1 MSDRMVKVIITNK
14 SGDVLDEIRIP
25 VDPETDS
32 QFTPKSEMQV
42 SDKIRDWVEHCWEVD
57 HSG

>member
-1 MSDRMVKVIITNK
+1 MSDRMVKVIVTNK

-32 QFTPKSEMQV
+32 QFAPKSEMQV
-42 SDKIRDWVEHCWEVD
+42 SNRIRAWIEQRWEVD